1 MGLSMKF
8 AVSSNNFLL
17 SVSDVLKHPVRNSIF
32 LIFVLISNSAFAEN
46 ALTAKLYVD
55 ALSATK
61 VNSAD
66 LANIIAAAITGKED
80 SINKVASVSGGGPGI
95 TLGSVNDTGYPT
107 TKAVYDS
114 VSTKVG
120 LTGDE
125 IIDGTK
131 TFSSGPIVPTPT
143 YPTLP

>member
-1 MGLSMKF
+1 MKL
-8 AVSSNNFLL
+8 AMSNNNFLL
-17 SVSDVLKHPVRNSIF
+17 SVADVLKHPVRNSIF
-32 LIFVLISNSAFAEN
+32 FTFVLISNSAFAEN

-61 VNSAD
+61 VNTAD

-80 SINKVASVSGGGPGI
+80 KTNKVASVSGGGPGI
-95 TLGSVNDTGYPT
+95 TIGSANDTGYPT